1 MPDPDSQPT
10 KTAKVFG
17 IPAKVFAVLAIVG
30 GTISCAQRAVR
41 GHSASYEDIMVFA
54 VPAVVAAL
62 IAIAAERSALTFVA
76 VGFALLGV
84 IGVFLG

>member
-1 MPDPDSQPT
+1 
-10 KTAKVFG
+10 
-17 IPAKVFAVLAIVG
+17 
-30 GTISCAQRAVR
+30 
-41 GHSASYEDIMVFA
+41 MVFA